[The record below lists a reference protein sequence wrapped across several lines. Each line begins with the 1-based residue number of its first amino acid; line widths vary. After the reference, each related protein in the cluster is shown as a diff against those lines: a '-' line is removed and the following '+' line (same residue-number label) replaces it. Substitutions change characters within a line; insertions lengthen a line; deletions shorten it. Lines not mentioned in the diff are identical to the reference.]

1 VVVGWLTFPGTDV
14 VAKTGLDPS
23 WVIGLNLFAH
33 EGFRFGRDV
42 IFTYGPLGWVVRP
55 LDVGAH
61 LLVGNWARVPL
72 HLLLLGTALCL
83 LLRGPRRRPVVLF
96 LLALPLAVFFD
107 RELDYEILGLAVL
120 LITLAA
126 TRGPRWLLLIAAGL
140 CAVLPFMKFGTGVC
154 AFASLA
160 WGLFL
165 GRGRL
170 PRRWL
175 VATGLV
181 LLLVFGVLARHLLG
195 SLSGT
200 GAFLLRSAQIASGY
214 NAAMATV
221 GDPAPIRAAGLLL
234 AFLLLAIVGC
244 GARTAS
250 GRLLLTSVVPVV
262 YALKH
267 SFVRQDVGHEVIVL
281 GVLFWSGLA
290 ALLVSERRRELLW
303 SGGLLV
309 LTAFLSV
316 ASLSPEE
323 SAKRRTDLAE
333 VLRGRRGTRHLA
345 ALVRPGPL
353 RDELRRRAEVELAS
367 DVLPPSWKTAIGG
380 APVMV
385 APWEIALCL
394 ANALRCLPLPTLQ
407 LYSTYTP
414 ELDRWSAGRIREEQP
429 EFILLG
435 VGSVDERNTLWDS
448 PETWEVMLRGWDVE
462 LRDPLRGLLLLKR
475 RAAPREWGTVPLG
488 SRTVDTREWVH
499 LPERQ
504 GPLVVSLLLEERLGG
519 KLERLL
525 LRPRPVILEA
535 LTEAGHPHVHR
546 LVVSTAREGLLLDAM
561 PANVDQLAGLFDCC
575 AVPERVRAFRLAGPG
590 LGALRPRMTVVLSTL
605 TTARGLVTE
614 ASSPAPEPL
623 PVPGEPRLALDAVNG
638 VPVGPGRARV
648 TVHAALEAKASLTG
662 WAVDCDAHAPV
673 GAIILRIDGGR
684 IERRAELGFLRE
696 DVARFFAEPGFALS
710 GFRAPIPLDL
720 LGPGSHRIELSVVSH
735 DGRTV
740 RSSGQTVEIEVRG
753 P

>member
-1 VVVGWLTFPGTDV
+1 VVVGWFTFPGTDIE
-14 VAKTGLDPS
+14 AKTGLDPS

-33 EGFRFGRDV
+33 DGFRFGRDV

-61 LLVGNWARVPL
+61 LLVGNWARVVL
-72 HLLLLGTALCL
+72 HLLLLGTALWL
-83 LLRGPRRRPVVLF
+83 LLRGPRRLPVVLF
-96 LLALPLAVFFD
+96 LFALPLTAFLD

-126 TRGPRWLLLIAAGL
+126 TRGPGWLLLIAAAL
-140 CAVLPFMKFGTGVC
+140 CAVLPFMKFGTGIC
-154 AFASLA
+154 AFVTFA

-170 PRRWL
+170 PRRWV
-175 VATGLV
+175 VATVLV
-181 LLLVFGVLARHLLG
+181 LFLVCGMLARHLFG
-195 SLSGT
+195 GLSGT
-200 GAFLLRSAQIASGY
+200 REFLLRSAQIASGY

-221 GDPAPIRAAGLLL
+221 GNPAPIRAAGVLM

-250 GRLLLTSVVPVV
+250 GRLLLVSVVPVA

-281 GVLFWSGLA
+281 GVLLWTALA
-290 ALLVSERRRELLW
+290 ALLVSEGRREMVW
-303 SGGLLV
+303 TGGLLI
-309 LTAFLSV
+309 LTGLLAV

-323 SAKRRTDLAE
+323 IAKRRTVLAD

-345 ALVRPGPL
+345 ALVRPGVW
-353 RDELRRRAEVELAS
+353 RDELRRRTEVELAS
-367 DVLPPSWKTAIGG
+367 DVLPSSWRATIGE

-385 APWEIALCL
+385 GPWEIALCL
-394 ANALRCLPLPTLQ
+394 ANALRCVPVPTLQ

-414 ELDRWSAGRIREEQP
+414 ELDRWSAGRIREVRP
-429 EFILLG
+429 EFILFG
-435 VGSVDERNTLWDS
+435 VGSVDERNMLWDC
-448 PETWEVMLRGWDVE
+448 PETWQVMLRGWDVE
-462 LRDPLRGLLLLKR
+462 LRDSSRGLLLLRR
-475 RAAPREWGTVPLG
+475 RAAPREWGSVPLT
-488 SRTVDTREWVH
+488 SRTVDTREWVQV
-499 LPERQ
+499 PERH
-504 GPLVVSLLLEERLGG
+504 GPLVASLVLAESLGG
-519 KLERLL
+519 TLERLL
-525 LRPRPVILEA
+525 LRPRPVILEV
-535 LTEAGHPHVHR
+535 LTEAGHAHVQR
-546 LVVSTAREGLLLDAM
+546 LIVSTARGGLLLDAM

-590 LGALRPRMTVVLSTL
+590 LRALQPRMTVVLSTL
-605 TTARGLVTE
+605 TTARGLVMETS
-614 ASSPAPEPL
+614 APAPEPI
-623 PVPGEPRLALDAVNG
+623 PVPGEPTLALDAVNG

-648 TVHAALEAKASLTG
+648 TVDAALEAKASLTG
-662 WAVDCDAHAPV
+662 WAVDREARAPV
-673 GAIILRIDGGR
+673 GAIILRVDGGR
-684 IERRAELGFLRE
+684 LERRAELGFLRE
-696 DVARFFAEPGFALS
+696 DVARFFGETGLALS
-710 GFRAPIPLDL
+710 GFRASIPLDL

-740 RSSGQTVEIEVRG
+740 RSVRQSVEMDVRG